1 MKQRAKVTV
10 HVMRDAVGLTADQ
23 ERMKRRHGATVKAS
37 PAPTYNS
44 AEQVEHEQHFT
55 PTEIAKQWGVSPKTV
70 RRMFATVPGVLKL
83 GTKGKHVSLRIPGR
97 LLKAY
102 HAKLS
107 AERRRVSADRDRG
120 VKVHATINVKR

>member
-1 MKQRAKVTV
+1 MKKRNTTINLMKTPA
-10 HVMRDAVGLTADQ
+10 DLATAQ

-55 PTEIAKQWGVSPKTV
+55 PAEIAKQWGISPKTV
-70 RRMFATVPGVLKL
+70 RRMFVNTPGVLKL

-107 AERRRVSADRDRG
+107 ACRIAQAQIDRKAS
-120 VKVHATINVKR
+120 VKINFQR